1 MYTQCPECQTV
12 FSLDVNLLARARGYV
27 GCGYCRIEFD
37 ALASLAD
44 QLPPEPFRLLP
55 TQPESHQLP
64 TLELAVYRPRPEPVA
79 VLEAEI
85 PAADYPDTEDFSQ
98 LVFAPSFIREQHA
111 QAPAQ
116 LHKRKPR
123 RPASGELQWPWAAA
137 CLLLVLL
144 LGGQLSWAE
153 RDPLIRNPAVGGWL
167 RSTCAAMGCQLP
179 LIAAPQQLRLAAS
192 NVQAHPSVPD
202 ALMIS
207 ARVRNDAPFAQPYPV
222 LKITLSDAQGR
233 PVAMR
238 RLRPTDYIDD
248 DAALRRGLAPGG
260 STVLLIE
267 TKDPGDKAVAFDF
280 SFE

>member
-12 FSLDVNLLARARGYV
+12 FSLDVNLLAQARGYV
-27 GCGYCRIEFD
+27 GCGYCSIEFD
-37 ALASLAD
+37 ALASLAE

-64 TLELAVYRPRPEPVA
+64 TLELAVYRPQPEPVA

-85 PAADYPDTEDFSQ
+85 RVADNHDTEDFSQ
-98 LVFAPSFIREQHA
+98 LVFAPRFVREQHA
-111 QAPAQ
+111 QEPAR
-116 LHKRKPR
+116 LRKRKPR

-137 CLLLVLL
+137 CLLLILL
-144 LGGQLSWAE
+144 LSGQLAWAE
-153 RDPLIRNPAVGGWL
+153 RGPLIRNPVMGHWL
-167 RSTCAAMGCQLP
+167 RSTCTALGCQLP
-179 LIAAPQQLRLAAS
+179 LIAAPQKLRLVAS

-207 ARVRNDAPFAQPYPV
+207 ASVRNDAAFAQPYPV
-222 LKITLSDAQGR
+222 LEITLSDARGR

-238 RLRPTDYIDD
+238 RLQPRDYLDD

-267 TKDPGDKAVAFDF
+267 AKDPGEKAVAFDF